1 MKSLTPALQAHLED
15 GTTTLSWCWRISRAD
30 GVTLGFTDHDAV
42 LTFDGTDFEPESGFA
57 ASEVRSGSDLSVDA
71 QDAEGVLTSDRITE
85 TDIIDGRWD
94 AAQVELWRVNW
105 ADTSQRVLM
114 RRGAVGQIR
123 RGRMAFVAEVRSL
136 AHVLGQTVGRTFQSS
151 CDAALGDARCGIDL
165 ENATYK
171 GTGAV
176 TDLLRDR
183 AFMAIGLSAFAAG
196 WFTSGTITWTSGAN
210 AGRITEVLAHA
221 LSSSIATLTL
231 LEAPVRAI
239 AEGDGFIARAGC
251 DKRMATCG
259 AKFANVA
266 NFRGFPNLPGQDAV
280 LRYASRDGGN
290 SGNVL

>member
-1 MKSLTPALQAHLED
+1 MKSLSPALQSHLDD

-71 QDAEGVLTSDRITE
+71 QDAEGVLTSDRIAE

-94 AAQVELWRVNW
+94 AAEVELWRVNW
-105 ADTSQRVLM
+105 ADTSQRVML

-123 RGRMAFVAEVRSL
+123 RGRMAFVAEVRAL

-151 CDAALGDARCGIDL
+151 CDAALGDGRCGVNI
-165 ENATYK
+165 ESATNK
-171 GTGAV
+171 GSGVV

-183 AFMAIGLSAFAAG
+183 AFMASGLAGFAAG
-196 WFTSGTITWTSGAN
+196 WFTDGTLTWTSGAN
-210 AGRITEVLAHA
+210 AGRITEMLAHDLA
-221 LSSSIATLTL
+221 GSIPNLTL

-239 AEGDGFIARAGC
+239 AEGDNFIARAGC
-251 DKRMATCG
+251 DKRMATCR
-259 AKFANVA
+259 AKFVNTV
-266 NFRGFPNLPGQDAV
+266 NFRGFPNIPGQDAV

-290 SGNVL
+290 EGNVL

>member
-1 MKSLTPALQAHLED
+1 MKALSTTLQAHLDD

-105 ADTSQRVLM
+105 ADTSHRVLM

-151 CDAALGDARCGIDL
+151 CDAALGDARCGINL
-165 ENATYK
+165 EIATYK
-171 GTGAV
+171 GNGVV

-183 AFMAIGLSAFAAG
+183 AFMATGLSAFAAG
-196 WFTSGTITWTSGAN
+196 WFASGTITWTSGAN
-210 AGRITEVLAHA
+210 AGHVTEVLAHD
-221 LSSSIATLTL
+221 LSSGIATLTL
-231 LEAPVRAI
+231 LEAPVRPI
-239 AEGDGFIARAGC
+239 AEGDSFIARAGC
-251 DKRMATCG
+251 DKRMATCS

-266 NFRGFPNLPGQDAV
+266 NFRGFPNIPGQDAV

-290 SGNVL
+290 SGDVL

>member
-1 MKSLTPALQAHLED
+1 MKSLSPALQAHLDD

-30 GVTLGFTDHDAV
+30 EVTLGFTDHDQV

-114 RRGAVGQIR
+114 RLGAVGQIR

-136 AHVLGQTVGRTFQSS
+136 AHVLGQTVGRTFQAS
-151 CDAALGDARCGIDL
+151 CDAALGDIRCGIDL
-165 ENATYK
+165 ENAAYK
-171 GTGAV
+171 GTGVV

-183 AFMAIGLSAFAAG
+183 AFMATGFSAFAAG
-196 WFTSGTITWTSGAN
+196 WFAFGTITWTSGAN
-210 AGRITEVLAHA
+210 AGRITEVLAHDLA
-221 LSSSIATLTL
+221 GSVVTLTL
-231 LEAPVRAI
+231 LEAPVRPV
-239 AEGDGFIARAGC
+239 AEGDAFIARAGC

-259 AKFANVA
+259 TKFANTV
-266 NFRGFPNLPGQDAV
+266 NFRGFPNIPGQDAV
-280 LRYASRDGGN
+280 LRYASRGDGN
-290 SGNVL
+290 EGNVL

>member
-1 MKSLTPALQAHLED
+1 MKSLTPALQAHLDD
-15 GTTTLSWCWRISRAD
+15 GTTSLSWCWRISRAD

-105 ADTSQRVLM
+105 ADTSQRVLL

-151 CDAALGDARCGIDL
+151 CDAALGDTRCGINLD
-165 ENATYK
+165 NVAFK
-171 GTGAV
+171 GVGAV

-183 AFMAIGLSAFAAG
+183 AFTATGLSALAAG
-196 WFTSGTITWTSGAN
+196 WFASGTITWTSGAN
-210 AGRITEVLAHA
+210 AGRITEVLAHD

-266 NFRGFPNLPGQDAV
+266 NFRGFPNIPGQDAV

-290 SGNVL
+290 SGDVL

>member
-1 MKSLTPALQAHLED
+1 MKSLSLALQAHLDD
-15 GTTTLSWCWRISRAD
+15 GTTTLSWCWRISRID

-105 ADTSQRVLM
+105 ADTSQRVLL

-136 AHVLGQTVGRTFQSS
+136 AHVLGQTVGRTFQAN
-151 CDAALGDARCGIDL
+151 CDAALGDTRCRIDL

-171 GTGAV
+171 GSGVV

-183 AFMAIGLSAFAAG
+183 AFMATGLAGFAAG
-196 WFTSGTITWTSGAN
+196 WFASGTITWTSGAN
-210 AGRITEVLAHA
+210 AGRITEVLAHDLA
-221 LSSSIATLTL
+221 GGVATLTL

-239 AEGDGFIARAGC
+239 AEGDSFIARAGC

-259 AKFANVA
+259 AKFANTA
-266 NFRGFPNLPGQDAV
+266 NFRGFPNIPGQDAV

-290 SGNVL
+290 EGNVL